1 MIISITEIQTRPKT
15 AVSIVSENLVK
26 KLKQKKTINIG
37 RPGFIR
43 KTQADK
49 KNISKLYLHVIF
61 LHHAFIALCDIID
74 PP

>member
-26 KLKQKKTINIG
+26 KLKQKININIC
-37 RPGFIR
+37 RPGFIG

-49 KNISKLYLHVIF
+49 QNISKLYLHVIF
-61 LHHAFIALCDIID
+61 LYHAFIAPCDIID